1 MPVVRTVTDQD
12 RQNGKTLSALRRHG
26 GPWLTLAIIA
36 PLLGGALLVWQAW
49 TLTHVIGGAIETGA
63 PVETLAPGIAL
74 ILGLLL
80 TRAALAAIGD
90 RAGIAAAETIKANVR
105 AALFSRLLATSPHA
119 AGQPQSGAAS
129 AAIIDQAEALDGF
142 FAHYLPAMIQATI
155 LPIAFGAIILPLDW
169 LAGLLF
175 LVTAPLIP
183 VFMALAGWGAQ
194 IATNKQA
201 RALSLLTG
209 RFADRLRGLATL
221 KLFGRAEAETS
232 GIVAASDELRRRT
245 LRVLRIAFLSS
256 AVLEFFA
263 ALGVAGIALY
273 VGLTF
278 IDFLH
283 LRSTPLTLE
292 LGLLLLLMAP
302 EVYNPLRLLAAH
314 YHDRAAAKAAIGEI
328 EAQLGPLPLPLGERS
343 TPLGRVRGPSP
354 NTTFSKGPLTRP
366 AADLSPKGRGDESG
380 PLALTLTNLT
390 LRTPDGAR
398 VILANTSITVAPG
411 EHIAILGPSGVGKS
425 TLLEA
430 IARLRLHEGQISLD
444 HQPLADWPES
454 DLRAR
459 VTMLGQKPRIFAG
472 SMAHNIALARP
483 DACPTAIRRA
493 AELAHAAPF
502 ADALPDG
509 LDTLLGEGGLGLSGG
524 QAQRIALARIYL
536 RDAGLILLDEP
547 TAHLDADLEQAV
559 LDDLKRYARGRTL
572 IIATH
577 SLAVAARMDRAW
589 RIAGEALL
597 PTPLPVGKD
606 RSVA

>member
-1 MPVVRTVTDQD
+1 MSVARLVTNTD
-12 RQNGKTLSALRRHG
+12 RHNGKALSALRHHG
-26 GPWLTLAIIA
+26 GPWLWLAIIA
-36 PLLGGALLVWQAW
+36 PLIGGALLVWQAATLASVVGRAIEAGAAFD
-49 TLTHVIGGAIETGA
+49 TLT
-63 PVETLAPGIAL
+63 PGIGL
-74 ILGLLL
+74 ILALLL
-80 TRAALAAIGD
+80 ARAFLAALGE
-90 RAGIAAAETIKANVR
+90 RAGTAAAEAIKAR
-105 AALFSRLLATSPHA
+105 LRTTLFSHLLARSPRSA
-119 AGQPQSGAAS
+119 TQAQSGAAS
-129 AAIIDQAEALDGF
+129 AAIIDQVEAVDGF
-142 FAHYLPAMIQATI
+142 FAHYLPAMIQAAI

-194 IATNKQA
+194 IATQRQG

-209 RFADRLRGLATL
+209 RFADRLRGLLTL

-278 IDFLH
+278 IDYLH
-283 LRSTPLTLE
+283 LRSSPLTLE
-292 LGLLLLLMAP
+292 LGLFLLLMAP

-328 EAQLGPLPLPLGERS
+328 EAQLGELPE
-343 TPLGRVRGPSP
+343 TP
-354 NTTFSKGPLTRP
+354 
-366 AADLSPKGRGDESG
+366 A
-380 PLALTLTNLT
+380 PLADVPTSSKTGAVGLTATSLT
-390 LRTPDGAR
+390 LRTPDAAR
-398 VILANTSITVAPG
+398 VILADADFTIAPG
-411 EHIAILGPSGVGKS
+411 EHIALLGPSGVGKS

-430 IARLRLHEGQISLD
+430 VARLRVHEGQIALD
-444 HQPLADWPES
+444 HRALADWPEAEF
-454 DLRAR
+454 RAS

-483 DACPTAIRRA
+483 GASPADIRRA
-493 AELAHAAPF
+493 AERAHVASF

-509 LDTLLGEGGLGLSGG
+509 LDTMLGEGGLGLSGG
-524 QAQRIALARIYL
+524 QVQRIALARIYL

-547 TAHLDADLEQAV
+547 TAHLDAALEQVV
-559 LDDLKRYARGRTL
+559 LDDLTAYARGRTI

-577 SLAVAARMDRAW
+577 SLAVAARMDKAW
-589 RIAGEALL
+589 RIAGETLL
-597 PTPLPVGKD
+597 PTPLPKG